1 MLWKKLELMSF
12 FKFFRL
18 YALPAKNATREILFH
33 NLWAKATSLVE
44 VGIPSPYCIHFNE
57 IINDELRMYEP
68 LKKGKGCLLDE
79 ARYVPTKN
87 DPLL

>member
-1 MLWKKLELMSF
+1 MHYQLKMQQGKSF
-12 FKFFRL
+12 SIT
-18 YALPAKNATREILFH
+18 YG
-33 NLWAKATSLVE
+33 AKATSLVE